1 MRLPGELAET
11 AQYGRSFSRK
21 RTAME
26 RAACFEPEQAGF
38 MGFSARH
45 STDQPIYTRL
55 EPPWSAQPRV
65 QHTTFHCLVCKSG
78 NDSS

>member
-1 MRLPGELAET
+1 MRLPDELAET

-55 EPPWSAQPRV
+55 
-65 QHTTFHCLVCKSG
+65 
-78 NDSS
+78 